1 MKSPQ
6 TKIRAL
12 CYIRIKEH
20 CMERTELTEAIRKV
34 CEIQNDIRIDMR
46 VRDKNWYFD
55 AAYIFLG
62 GKEVYVT
69 DTLYIIRIE
78 ELDTE
83 SLNRIYQKIV
93 LK

>member
-46 VRDKNWYFD
+46 VRGKNWYFD

-69 DTLYIIRIE
+69 DTLYIISID
-78 ELDTE
+78 ELDTG
-83 SLNRIYQKIV
+83 SLNRIHQKIV

>member
-1 MKSPQ
+1 
-6 TKIRAL
+6 
-12 CYIRIKEH
+12 
-20 CMERTELTEAIRKV
+20 MERTELTEAIRKV

-46 VRDKNWYFD
+46 VRGKNWYFD
-55 AAYIFLG
+55 AAYIFLV

-69 DTLYIIRIE
+69 DALYIISID

>member
-46 VRDKNWYFD
+46 VRGKNWYFD

-69 DTLYIIRIE
+69 DTLYIIRID
-78 ELDTE
+78 ELDTK
-83 SLNRIYQKIV
+83 SLNRIYQKII

>member
-1 MKSPQ
+1 MKGPQ

-12 CYIRIKEH
+12 SYIRIKEH

-46 VRDKNWYFD
+46 VRGKNWYFD

-62 GKEVYVT
+62 EKEVYVT
-69 DTLYIIRIE
+69 DALYIISID

>member
-46 VRDKNWYFD
+46 VRGKNWYFD

-62 GKEVYVT
+62 EKEVYVT
-69 DTLYIIRIE
+69 DALYIISID

>member
-1 MKSPQ
+1 
-6 TKIRAL
+6 
-12 CYIRIKEH
+12 
-20 CMERTELTEAIRKV
+20 MERTELIEAIRKV

-46 VRDKNWYFD
+46 VRGKGWFFD

-62 GKEVYVT
+62 ENEIYVT
-69 DTLYIIRIE
+69 DTLYIIRID

-83 SLNRIYQKIV
+83 SLNRIYRKIV

>member
-46 VRDKNWYFD
+46 VRGKNWYFD

-62 GKEVYVT
+62 EKEVYVT

>member
-1 MKSPQ
+1 
-6 TKIRAL
+6 
-12 CYIRIKEH
+12 
-20 CMERTELTEAIRKV
+20 MERTELTEAIRKV
-34 CEIQNDIRIDMR
+34 CEIQNDIRIDMM
-46 VRDKNWYFD
+46 VRGKNWYFD

-62 GKEVYVT
+62 EKEVYVT
-69 DTLYIIRIE
+69 DALYIISID

>member
-20 CMERTELTEAIRKV
+20 CMERTELPEAIRKV

-46 VRDKNWYFD
+46 VRGKNWYFD

-83 SLNRIYQKIV
+83 SLNRIYQKIG

>member
-46 VRDKNWYFD
+46 VRGKNWYFD

>member
-1 MKSPQ
+1 MKGPQ

-46 VRDKNWYFD
+46 VRGKNWYFD

-62 GKEVYVT
+62 EKEVYVT
-69 DTLYIIRIE
+69 DALYIISID

>member
-1 MKSPQ
+1 
-6 TKIRAL
+6 
-12 CYIRIKEH
+12 
-20 CMERTELTEAIRKV
+20 MERTELTEAIRKV

-46 VRDKNWYFD
+46 VRGKNWYFD

-69 DTLYIIRIE
+69 DALYIMSID

>member
-1 MKSPQ
+1 
-6 TKIRAL
+6 
-12 CYIRIKEH
+12 
-20 CMERTELTEAIRKV
+20 MERTELAEAIRKV

-55 AAYIFLG
+55 ATYIFLG

-69 DTLYIIRIE
+69 DALYIINID